1 MDLQAVIGMV
11 GVVVFVIV
19 FLALMFQFAAHA
31 DPSDQ

>member
-1 MDLQAVIGMV
+1 MNLQVVIAMV

-19 FLALMFQFAAHA
+19 FIALMFQFATHA